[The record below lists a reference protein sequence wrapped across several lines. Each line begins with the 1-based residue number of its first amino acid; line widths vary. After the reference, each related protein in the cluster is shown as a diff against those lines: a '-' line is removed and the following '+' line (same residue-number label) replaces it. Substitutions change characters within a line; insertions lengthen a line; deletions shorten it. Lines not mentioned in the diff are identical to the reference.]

1 MKVNSGDRVYGRK
14 WLKRK
19 KKKKRR
25 FTNPGLISTGLMYVV
40 WEVGQP

>member
-14 WLKRK
+14 WLKR